1 MNISKAATLSGLPD
15 KTLRYYEDI
24 GLITPQRG
32 DNGYREYGP
41 EQVKDLVFL
50 RRARQFGFTL
60 RDCAQ
65 LLQLFRNPL
74 RECSEVYD
82 LAAHKLAEMDDHIN
96 ELMAM
101 RDELR
106 KLVEAC
112 PNDQGPSCSII
123 NSFAEAVSP

>member
-24 GLITPQRG
+24 GLINPQRG
-32 DNGYREYGP
+32 DNGYREYSP

-50 RRARQFGFTL
+50 RRTRQFGFTL

-65 LLQLFRNPL
+65 LLQLFRNPS
-74 RECSEVYD
+74 RECREVYD
-82 LAAHKLAEMDDHIN
+82 LAAQKLAEMDNHIN
-96 ELMAM
+96 ELLAM

-106 KLVEAC
+106 TLVEAC
-112 PNDQGPSCSII
+112 PNDQGPNCTII